1 MTQVRLDHVQIAIP
15 RGAEDQAREFYG
27 VVLGLKETAKPA
39 ALANRGGL
47 WFVLGDGIGL
57 HLGVDSRFQPATK
70 AHPGLIVEDLDLFR
84 TRLFESGITA
94 DPDVDAMGRE
104 RVYVDDPF
112 GNRIELI
119 GTNSRRT

>member
-1 MTQVRLDHVQIAIP
+1 MVCIWAS
-15 RGAEDQAREFYG
+15 
-27 VVLGLKETAKPA
+27 
-39 ALANRGGL
+39 
-47 WFVLGDGIGL
+47 
-57 HLGVDSRFQPATK
+57 DSRFQPATK